1 MRSQVRKRDRRDRL
15 LHSQDM
21 SPAEKEHV
29 PTVVYMGLLDE
40 VATSF
45 VGGQSLERL
54 GFNKEQRVVNREWA
68 EKSEYPKNDR
78 QTTAHG

>member
-1 MRSQVRKRDRRDRL
+1 
-15 LHSQDM
+15 M
-21 SPAEKEHV
+21 SPAKKEHV
-29 PTVVYMGLLDE
+29 PTVVHVGSLDE
-40 VATSF
+40 VTTSY